1 MGTQS
6 GTISSLGNY
15 VEITTTI
22 VNEDA
27 QGRQTVGAF
36 DQQKERFIDGMVIGG
51 KRFGRLSCPSNLYPF
66 FEVNKDAVLYTW
78 IHPFLG
84 FPPIRTGIIGVA
96 YPAEGK
102 AYLIG
107 PGQLVL
113 SLVAL
118 SLLPVLWLIPAAI
131 VGGILNATLGLSEI
145 VTGLIVVLI
154 ALSPWIAGGIMA
166 FNYMRM
172 KAAYPHASL
181 PK

>member
-1 MGTQS
+1 MSAHT

-22 VNEDA
+22 INEDS

-36 DQQKERFIDGMVIGG
+36 DQQKERFIDGMVIGA

-66 FEVNKDAVLYTW
+66 LELNKDAVLYTW

-84 FPPIRTGIIGVA
+84 IPPIRTGIIGIA
-96 YPAEGK
+96 YPGEGK
-102 AYLIG
+102 AYIISG
-107 PGQLVL
+107 GQMIM

-118 SLLPVLWLIPAAI
+118 ALLPLLWLIPGMI
-131 VGGILNATLGLSEI
+131 VGGVLNAALGLPEI
-145 VTGLIVVLI
+145 PTGIIVILV
-154 ALSPWIAGGIMA
+154 ALSPWIAGGIMV

-172 KAAYPHASL
+172 KAAYPHATL